1 MEEIR
6 RVPGTFGDPVR
17 VIQNLPGAAR
27 SPFGTGALVIRGA
40 NPEDSAVYVDGI
52 RIPLIYHI
60 GGYVSV
66 LNADLISSVDY
77 LPGSYS
83 VKYGRSLGGV
93 VDVKTKQAYE
103 ENSKMSWN
111 SDLLDSGG
119 VYQGKI
125 GNWGVVVAACRSYI
139 DAIIPYFT
147 QNSNF
152 VVKPRWYDYQLK
164 VDRLNTDKD
173 KLSFFI
179 FGFDDKL
186 LTSTPDNF
194 AQGTDQDTQGD
205 IYTQSIPHI
214 ESMHYGDY

>member
-1 MEEIR
+1 MSMG
-6 RVPGTFGDPVR
+6 PNSFD
-17 VIQNLPGAAR
+17 L
-27 SPFGTGALVIRGA
+27 SYWWLC
-40 NPEDSAVYVDGI
+40 
-52 RIPLIYHI
+52 
-60 GGYVSV
+60 SV
-66 LNADLISSVDY
+66 LNADLIFFCRLFAY
-77 LPGSYS
+77 SYS

-125 GNWGVVVAACRSYI
+125 GNWGVAVAARRSYI

-164 VDRLNTDKD
+164 VD
-173 KLSFFI
+173 
-179 FGFDDKL
+179 
-186 LTSTPDNF
+186 
-194 AQGTDQDTQGD
+194 
-205 IYTQSIPHI
+205 
-214 ESMHYGDY
+214 